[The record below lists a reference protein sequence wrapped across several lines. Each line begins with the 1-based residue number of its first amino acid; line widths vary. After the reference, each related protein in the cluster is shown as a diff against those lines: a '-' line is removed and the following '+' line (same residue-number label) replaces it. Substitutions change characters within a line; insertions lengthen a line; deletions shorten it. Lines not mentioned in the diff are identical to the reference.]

1 MLGRLAVAVV
11 GIAAAL
17 IVRPLDARST
27 PSYAVL
33 LAACL
38 VNLLWLLLSR
48 AGVRPSALAYA
59 QLSFDVLLVGVLVYL
74 TGIDRPYA
82 LLYFGVTVAAS
93 MILSPRFALALA
105 SLATVVLAAVS
116 TLYYLAG
123 NPDVALRL
131 PFVEA
136 DLTGQYAERLPFLLP
151 FLSIF
156 AVLLHVVALL
166 AGRLS
171 AEISRVRILN
181 DEILQNMAGGVVA
194 ADRAGVVQFV
204 NQQAA
209 RLLGLKDPTA
219 SSRFRRLEDSLPRG
233 VTELLQRALRGDD
246 RVAEEVRVNGTL
258 LRVAVSPLRD
268 GEGGSLRG
276 VVAMVNDL
284 SLRAHLEEMTRRA
297 ERTQALLE
305 MSAAMA
311 HEIRNPLASIRG
323 AAQELGTSALPKEDD
338 RKLLDVVIRESDRL
352 NEIISEFLEYASD
365 RPLEMELFD
374 LADVLR
380 DTAMLLEARKLHNVA
395 IKVELPRSMVCRGS
409 PDKLKQV
416 FLNLGINAVDA
427 CSQDVRLG
435 HIGIRCAA
443 GRSPDA
449 DGRQGIL
456 VEFQDDGPGI
466 PPENLSRIFD
476 PFFTTKP
483 HGVGMG
489 LAIARKIVRGHGG
502 EISVSTPPGGKGALF
517 RVWLP
522 S

>member
-17 IVRPLDARST
+17 LARPLDARSSPT
-27 PSYAVL
+27 YAVL
-33 LAACL
+33 LLACL

-48 AGVRPSALAYA
+48 SGVRPSALAHA
-59 QLSFDVLLVGVLVYL
+59 QLVFDVVLVGALVYL
-74 TGIDRPYA
+74 TGIDRVYA
-82 LLYFGVTVAAS
+82 LLYFGVVVAAA
-93 MILSPRFALALA
+93 MILSPRFALGLA
-105 SLATVVLAAVS
+105 SAGTVVLAAVS
-116 TLYYLAG
+116 TLYYFAG
-123 NPDVALRL
+123 HSDFRLGL
-131 PFVEA
+131 PFVGSEA
-136 DLTGQYAERLPFLLP
+136 FELYAERLPFLLP
-151 FLSIF
+151 FLSLF
-156 AVLLHVVALL
+156 ALLLHVVALL

-194 ADRAGVVQFV
+194 ADRSGGLQFV
-204 NQQAA
+204 NLQAA
-209 RLLGLKDPTA
+209 RLMGLRDGPPGRGR
-219 SSRFRRLEDSLPRG
+219 RFDEALPRG
-233 VTELLQRALRGDD
+233 VADLLQRALRGED

-268 GEGGSLRG
+268 GEGASLRG

-284 SLRAHLEEMTRRA
+284 SLRAQVEEMTRRA

-323 AAQELGTSALPKEDD
+323 AAQELETSSLQQEDD
-338 RKLLDVVIRESDRL
+338 RALLRVVIRESDRL
-352 NEIISEFLEYASD
+352 DEIISEFLEYASD
-365 RPLEMELFD
+365 RPMEMELFD
-374 LADVLR
+374 LAELLREVVL
-380 DTAMLLEARKLHNVA
+380 LLEARKLRNVE
-395 IKVELPRSMVCRGS
+395 IRTEIPRSMVCRGA

-427 CSQDVRLG
+427 CSQDVR
-435 HIGIRCAA
+435 IGRIVVRCTA
-443 GRSPDA
+443 GRAPGSDA
-449 DGRQGIL
+449 RQGIV
-456 VEFQDDGPGI
+456 VEFTDDGPGI
-466 PPENLSRIFD
+466 PPENLARVFD

-502 EISVSTPPGGKGALF
+502 EINIESAPGKGATV